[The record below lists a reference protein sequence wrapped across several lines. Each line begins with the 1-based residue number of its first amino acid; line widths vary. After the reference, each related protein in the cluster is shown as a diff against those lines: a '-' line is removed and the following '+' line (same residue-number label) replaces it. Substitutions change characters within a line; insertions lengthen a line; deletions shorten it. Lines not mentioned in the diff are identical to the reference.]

1 MRRLVTHVVVH
12 RPAGSVMLPAGAV
25 LGDEDA
31 ALVTN
36 PSAWVDDGAAD
47 DDGGAEDEDEGAGA
61 SGEVPSEAWTVA
73 QIREWAEAHGVDL
86 GRATTK
92 ADLLLIIGD
101 ELAAEGDAGR
111 GAHVA

>member
-1 MRRLVTHVVVH
+1 MKRLTSHVVIH

-36 PSAWVDDGAAD
+36 PAAYVDDGVVG
-47 DDGGAEDEDEGAGA
+47 DGGGDESAGEGDAP
-61 SGEVPSEAWTVA
+61 GEVPSEAWTVA